1 MKKIKF
7 YIFPLILIF
16 VISCSE
22 ENEQI
27 DEINDNE
34 IIDSELESQNEGEYG
49 YTNFLKEN
57 SIIPL
62 IKSSSANPIDFI
74 EFSSFTCSHCAAFH
88 NETLAELKKSDLF
101 KNINYYVIDFP
112 LNQPAFYASI
122 IANCD
127 EYIRP
132 SYIESVYENYEV
144 WVNAESGE
152 EIINLLN
159 SYSLQHG
166 LVENQLNSCLENE
179 ELQNYILNLQVDS
192 QNMFGVES
200 TPTFIVG
207 GEKIEGNRPA
217 SEFIKIIT
225 KKLKK

>member
-127 EYIRP
+127 ESIRP